1 MIAKIRGTEMKN
13 KIIAF
18 IASVLITLALF
29 LLMGLICFYASERSS
44 FAIVMYGIIMLVP
57 PSILLYQIIKEI
69 FHL

>member
-1 MIAKIRGTEMKN
+1 MKN

-44 FAIVMYGIIMLVP
+44 LAIVMYGIIMLVP
-57 PSILLYQIIKEI
+57 PSILLYQIIK
-69 FHL
+69 